1 MDTIFDFNLEL
12 PSWLPVLVF
21 SLVLAFVMFRQTY
34 LLGKNIRLARMWQAM
49 FYISVLMA
57 AQEVSEERRAQTH
70 DMLLEYKRIV
80 NKAIR
85 DNLVQ
90 APHGWVD
97 GDSVYMPEMLDD

>member
-1 MDTIFDFNLEL
+1 MFSFNLEL
-12 PSWLPVLVF
+12 PSWFPVLVF
-21 SLVLAFVMFRQTY
+21 SLALAFIMFRQTH
-34 LLGKNIRLARMWQAM
+34 LIGKNIRLARMWQAM
-49 FYISVLMA
+49 FYISVLLA

-70 DMLLEYKRIV
+70 AMLLDYKLTV